1 MSIDRMTGQKVA
13 YEHTKNFCTKLRE
26 DIVKQG
32 YKGHS
37 VQSVI
42 RFCESQIEGLDTTI
56 GGLLDEMQKES
67 EEKKDDRQDHRDV

>member
-1 MSIDRMTGQKVA
+1 MSIDRMIGQQVA
-13 YEHTKNFCTKLRE
+13 YEQTKNFCTKLKE

-42 RFCESQIEGLDTTI
+42 RFCESQIEGLENTI
-56 GGLLDEMQKES
+56 SGLLDEMMKES
-67 EEKKDDRQDHRDV
+67 EGEDDRQDHRDL

>member
-1 MSIDRMTGQKVA
+1 MSIDRMIGQQVA
-13 YEHTKNFCTKLRE
+13 YEQTKNFCTKLKE

-42 RFCESQIEGLDTTI
+42 RFCESQIEGLDNTI
-56 GGLLDEMQKES
+56 NGSLDGMQKQSGGE
-67 EEKKDDRQDHRDV
+67 DDREDHRDL

>member
-1 MSIDRMTGQKVA
+1 MSIDRMIGQQTA

-42 RFCESQIEGLDTTI
+42 RFCDSQIEGLETTI

-67 EEKKDDRQDHRDV
+67 EGENDRQDHRDL

>member
-1 MSIDRMTGQKVA
+1 MSIDRMIGQQTA

-37 VQSVI
+37 VQSVKSKWAHI
-42 RFCESQIEGLDTTI
+42 NTWAQEIL
-56 GGLLDEMQKES
+56 
-67 EEKKDDRQDHRDV
+67 